1 MPLCHLECVLD
12 WLAEQVCTFAL
23 CAEEVTN
30 AAMFTAPEKPV
41 FVPPTV
47 LLLRC
52 LQQELALLEF
62 LLEEAGSSS
71 WDLKLIL
78 RGSAVP
84 LAVSG
89 AARISPGSHE
99 ETLGTSS
106 SIHNLTTVV
115 SPRREH

>member
-1 MPLCHLECVLD
+1 MPSCHLEGVLD

-30 AAMFTAPEKPV
+30 AAVFTAPEKPV
-41 FVPPTV
+41 SLSPIVMI
-47 LLLRC
+47 LCC

-62 LLEEAGSSS
+62 LLGEAGSNR

-84 LAVSG
+84 LEVSG
-89 AARISPGSHE
+89 AARVGASPQG
-99 ETLGTSS
+99 
-106 SIHNLTTVV
+106 VM
-115 SPRREH
+115 RRHLAPLHLSVT